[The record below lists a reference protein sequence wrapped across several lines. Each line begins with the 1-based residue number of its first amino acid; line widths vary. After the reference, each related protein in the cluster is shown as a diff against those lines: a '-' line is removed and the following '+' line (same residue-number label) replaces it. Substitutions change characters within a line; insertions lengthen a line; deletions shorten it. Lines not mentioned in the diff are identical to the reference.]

1 MSATDVVCWIT
12 LSWSLKF
19 ITLSDG
25 HRLDGLT
32 KNLVIFVSGVLVE
45 KAPNGFHV

>member
-1 MSATDVVCWIT
+1 MSAADVARWIT

-25 HRLDGLT
+25 HHLDCLA
-32 KNLVIFVSGVLVE
+32 KNLVIFLSGVLVE